1 MNVCMA
7 SIPWTE
13 SAFSGLTSASRQP
26 FFSMKYVFFNAVINS
41 DLSVS
46 TVFSGVGNRC
56 EFDNRQATWVIT
68 SSDFLYRLTSSVSFR
83 YSFSR
88 TNFLICFITSVNSLR
103 RGSSR

>member
-1 MNVCMA
+1 
-7 SIPWTE
+7 
-13 SAFSGLTSASRQP
+13 
-26 FFSMKYVFFNAVINS
+26 MKYVSFNAVINS

-56 EFDNRQATWVIT
+56 ESDNRQATWVIT